1 MEIKSLN
8 FTYINFEK
16 KNKIKKQF
24 LKNIKLGQWNGSVGK
39 SPCPDPDDLSLP
51 EFDYPVLL

>member
-16 KNKIKKQF
+16 KNKIKKAQTVF
-24 LKNIKLGQWNGSVGK
+24 KKYKTGPVKW
-39 SPCPDPDDLSLP
+39 LSG
-51 EFDYPVLL
+51 